1 MKLNNKNRVLIN
13 LITIGILYWIS
24 NRLVIKTTIEDF
36 SILSSKNLF
45 AYFGVLIG
53 FSLTVYTFGLS
64 MVSDIKSSIE
74 KLDYIDESKKNKMYD
89 SLIMG
94 FKEIKQDIWLI
105 FFALLAVIY
114 FAIAKEVTNPFG
126 WDVERFKIPESSNLT
141 MFFVT
146 TLSMFDI
153 MRTLFNLAEIKL
165 ELIKN
170 NKASG

>member
-1 MKLNNKNRVLIN
+1 MRLKNKKRILIN
-13 LITIGILYWIS
+13 LAIVGILYWIS
-24 NRLVIKTTIEDF
+24 NRLVIRTTIEDF
-36 SILSSKNLF
+36 SILSSTNLF

-64 MVSDIKSSIE
+64 MVSDIKLSIE
-74 KLDYIDESKKNKMYD
+74 KIDNICKAKKDKMYN
-89 SLIMG
+89 SLVMG

-105 FFALLAVIY
+105 FFALLSVIY

-126 WDVERFKIPESSNLT
+126 WNVERFKIPETSNLT

-153 MRTLFNLAEIKL
+153 MKTLFNLAEIKL
-165 ELIKN
+165 ELIKT
-170 NKASG
+170 K